1 MDLPLFGCPN
11 PSIDARISGVFQVIR
26 KIDETLFSC
35 TRHPNCTSALLA
47 GADLALGC
55 ISVYDAKVM
64 ECGDILCLLL
74 DEAAWWKFN
83 PDLGNSL
90 SPKIVELCAGTGAMS
105 MGAKYLGADPI
116 LAVDWNP
123 KAVDLLSA
131 NHPGTTLQLDL
142 TSSDAAR
149 QIHAAC
155 EGRPGTIFNKASSW
169 AVVTHVLKCYGMACT
184 SPSCSKHNPSFWS
197 AHPWPGTTS
206 RSRTA

>member
-1 MDLPLFGCPN
+1 MRRFFHVPDIPTALRRFSLGLILHWGASVCMMRRSWNVGTFCVSFWMKQLGGN
-11 PSIDARISGVFQVIR
+11 SI
-26 KIDETLFSC
+26 
-35 TRHPNCTSALLA
+35 
-47 GADLALGC
+47 
-55 ISVYDAKVM
+55 
-64 ECGDILCLLL
+64 
-74 DEAAWWKFN
+74 

-197 AHPWPGTTS
+197 ARPWPGTTS